1 MATLATIKRPEDFIV
16 QTNGDYDICFE
27 TVAVTVAGALPAGTV
42 LKAPGTAAIAADTG
56 VIGILAED
64 KPAGAS
70 TRCRV
75 MVRGNPTLI
84 DSTKLSVTS
93 ATIQA
98 ALEAKGLIYAR

>member
-1 MATLATIKRPEDFIV
+1 MATLATIKQPEDFIV
-16 QTNGDYDICFE
+16 QMNGDYDICFD

-42 LKAPGTAAIAADTG
+42 LKAPGTAAIPADTG

-64 KPAGAS
+64 KPAGAG
-70 TRCRV
+70 RCRV

-93 ATIQA
+93 ATIQS